1 MQPIHAPP
9 VPVPV
14 DASDAVPA
22 EARAVL
28 ELFTTELAK
37 VAFPDVDA
45 ATLKRQAD
53 ELRAEAKAVARAQQ
67 ALDEM
72 STTLAAHAAALAQ
85 TAARALAYARIYA
98 DAHPDRTGLATALGA
113 LEAATARAP
122 ATGAIHLPKRR
133 GRPRRQSAELFAPP
147 PSDP

>member
-1 MQPIHAPP
+1 MQPTHALPTP
-9 VPVPV
+9 IPTDLV
-14 DASDAVPA
+14 DAVPP

-37 VAFPDVDA
+37 VGFPDVDA

-72 STTLAAHAAALAQ
+72 SATLAAHAAALAQ

-98 DAHPDRTGLATALGA
+98 DAHPDRTGLVTALGA
-113 LEAATARAP
+113 LDAATVRPP

-147 PSDP
+147 PNDP

>member
-1 MQPIHAPP
+1 MQP
-9 VPVPV
+9 
-14 DASDAVPA
+14 ASTPSSPDPTDAVPA

-72 STTLAAHAAALAQ
+72 AATLAGHAAALGQ

-98 DAHPDRTGLATALGA
+98 DAHPDRTALAAALAA
-113 LEAATARAP
+113 LEAAAVKPP

-133 GRPRRQSAELFAPP
+133 GRPRRQSAELFAPAP
-147 PSDP
+147 VDP